1 MNLAEAKI
9 RATELAIPGR
19 SKMNKAELIAAI
31 AVAETPEVVEV
42 ETVKAPSKGSRYT
55 NRLDM
60 GQTVPMDMTL
70 RIIGYA
76 KQRGW
81 GKTKGVSL
89 AVVTLTA
96 KQERRIRKQDNKLRR
111 LAGV

>member
-1 MNLAEAKI
+1 MNLAEAKS

-31 AVAETPEVVEV
+31 VAAETPETVEV
-42 ETVKAPSKGSRYT
+42 ETVKAPSKRFTSRF
-55 NRLDM
+55 DM
-60 GQTVPMDMTL
+60 GQTLPMDMMT

-76 KQRGW
+76 KQQGW
-81 GKTKGVSL
+81 GKTSRISL
-89 AVVTLTA
+89 AKVKLTA